1 MARST
6 GTSSKLRAG
15 LRSKPVTLLRAV
27 IEVVNATN
35 AASPLVRAG
44 NPGIITF
51 AYGWPSSE
59 AAGVV
64 LGSSVLSAVR
74 RGRRGDFSGTAGRIA
89 LGITVITWG
98 ILAVIFNRGRRS
110 RPAFEQPLRDLMG
123 ADYPTEPNTPRLPGM
138 LRTMSSRRKFNEQTV
153 KYGPHGANI
162 ADIWRRPDLPLDGKA
177 PVLLQVPGG
186 GWMLGDRRPQ
196 AYPLMSML
204 AERGWICVSIGYR
217 VSPKHT
223 WPAHI
228 IDVKQ
233 AVAWIKEHIADYGG
247 DPDFV
252 AISGGSA
259 GGHLSSLAAL
269 TPGDP
274 QWQPGFEDADTSV
287 VAAVPVYGRYD
298 WFSFEGPG
306 RKEMMYAL
314 QQLIVK
320 KNFRTDPEVFLDASA
335 ITRIGPDAPPFF
347 VLHGTDD
354 TLIPVQ
360 EGREF
365 AAALREK
372 SPAPVAYA
380 EIPHAQHAFDIFGSA
395 RGHYTAEA
403 ITRFLEWV
411 RAGKAAAVTP
421 DTAIAATGSS
431 VSDPEDVA

>member
-1 MARST
+1 MARKS
-6 GTSSKLRAG
+6 
-15 LRSKPVTLLRAV
+15 VTLVRAV
-27 IEVVNATN
+27 LGLVNATN
-35 AASPLVRAG
+35 AASPLLRAG
-44 NPGIITF
+44 NPGIVTF
-51 AYGWPSSE
+51 AYGWPSGE
-59 AAGVV
+59 AAGVL

-74 RGRRGDFSGTAGRIA
+74 RGRRGDFSGTSGRIA
-89 LGITVITWG
+89 LVITAITWA
-98 ILAVIFNRGRRS
+98 ILGFIFNRSLRS
-110 RPAFEQPLRDLMG
+110 RPAFEQPLHDLIG
-123 ADYPTEPNTPRLPGM
+123 PDSAADSTGPRVPGM
-138 LRTMSSRRKFNEQTV
+138 LRTMVSRRKYNTQTV
-153 KYGPHGANI
+153 KYGPHRANL

-196 AYPLMSML
+196 AYPLLSHL

-217 VSPKHT
+217 VSPKHA

-233 AVAWIKEHIADYGG
+233 ALAWIKENIADYGG

-298 WFSFEGPG
+298 WFSFDGPG
-306 RKEMMYAL
+306 RPEMMQAL
-314 QQLIVK
+314 EQMIVK
-320 KNFRTDPEVFLDASA
+320 KPFSTDAQEFLDASP
-335 ITRIGPDAPPFF
+335 ITRIRPDAPPFF

-354 TLIPVQ
+354 TMIAVQ
-360 EGREF
+360 EGRDF
-365 AAALREK
+365 VAALREE
-372 SPAPVAYA
+372 SLGPVAYA
-380 EIPHAQHAFDIFGSA
+380 EIPNAQHAFDVLGSA
-395 RGHYTAEA
+395 HGRYTAEA

-411 RAGKAAAVTP
+411 RAEKAKALAPADEV
-421 DTAIAATGSS
+421 G
-431 VSDPEDVA
+431 

>member
-1 MARST
+1 MARKS
-6 GTSSKLRAG
+6 
-15 LRSKPVTLLRAV
+15 VTLLRAV
-27 IEVVNATN
+27 LGLANATN
-35 AASPLVRAG
+35 AARPLARAG
-44 NPGIITF
+44 NPGILTF

-59 AAGVV
+59 AAGFV
-64 LGSSVLSAVR
+64 LSSSVLSAIR
-74 RGRRGDFSGTAGRIA
+74 RGRRGAFSGTSGRIA
-89 LGITVITWG
+89 LVLNVITWT
-98 ILAVIFNRGRRS
+98 ILGFIVSRSRSS
-110 RPAFEQPLRDLMG
+110 RPAFEEPLRDVIG
-123 ADYPTEPNTPRLPGM
+123 PGNPADPGVPRLPGIA
-138 LRTMSSRRKFNEQTV
+138 RTMLSRRKYNKKTV
-153 KYGPHGANI
+153 KYGPHRANL

-196 AYPLMSML
+196 AYPLMGTL
-204 AERGWICVSIGYR
+204 ADRGWICVSIGYR
-217 VSPKHT
+217 VSPKHQ

-233 AVAWIKEHIADYGG
+233 ALAWIKENIADYGG

-298 WFSFEGPG
+298 WFSFDGPG
-306 RKEMMYAL
+306 RPEMMHAL
-314 QQLIVK
+314 QHLIIK
-320 KNFRTDPEVFLDASA
+320 KRFSTDPQVFLDASP
-335 ITRIGPDAPPFF
+335 IKRIGPDAPPFF

-354 TLIPVQ
+354 TLIDVQ
-360 EGREF
+360 EGRDF
-365 AAALREK
+365 VAALRER

-395 RGHYTAEA
+395 HGRYAAEA

-411 RAGKAAAVTP
+411 RAEKAKVVDAEV
-421 DTAIAATGSS
+421 DSEG
-431 VSDPEDVA
+431 VG